1 MNKSVSYILW
11 IDPISEGAVMI
22 TVKIIYL
29 KMENPRPILTVKI
42 IEWGQLL
49 DDFGINIE
57 AGPSRVKTIFFHIG
71 FIPISLSGHPHLAM
85 YKLYK
90 ELNLGPPTL
99 RIYQLTKMLLLKL
112 RLPFFLP

>member
-49 DDFGINIE
+49 DDFGINI
-57 AGPSRVKTIFFHIG
+57 
-71 FIPISLSGHPHLAM
+71 
-85 YKLYK
+85 
-90 ELNLGPPTL
+90 
-99 RIYQLTKMLLLKL
+99 
-112 RLPFFLP
+112 